1 MSEREEVKVG
11 DDWMRRRRNRF
22 TAIMKERMKALYGY
36 SASASLTCF
45 EMEKA
50 ILLVNDLFRLPR
62 KRK

>member
-22 TAIMKERMKALYGY
+22 KAILKDRMIALRGY
-36 SASASLTCF
+36 DANLTCF
-45 EMEKA
+45 EMERA

-62 KRK
+62 KRT